1 MRPAHFKFVLRTS
14 KQGGRDVERVYLRI
28 ISYYKVK
35 HISVGREIPKRYW
48 NKERGQVRRNHP
60 DSAEI
65 NEYLDHFLAIAEE
78 KYRRGHFDAGSIGK
92 HALEPDLISFLD
104 TIIRDYLRA
113 EQFRTRQKYVTLKS
127 RLIEFRK
134 SSRIPFDTIDKTFV
148 REFDSFLQRE
158 CDNATNTRIKYI
170 DQLRRTI
177 NLAIEEGLLL
187 AQPLPKLKM
196 RKEESEKRRLSMDQ
210 IECLRQ
216 YAPPVNSLLYHAR
229 NMFLLS
235 FYIGGS
241 RFEDTLLLE
250 WHHLEG
256 DNIHFVMGKNGKHY
270 RIRLIPEAL
279 EIIERYAY
287 RRGEYRY
294 LFPVMPEHLTR
305 EDIARFK
312 KTVNS
317 RNVVINKQLT
327 AIALKLGIG
336 RFTFHCARH
345 SIADY
350 LRLKK
355 VDLYTISKI
364 LRHSN
369 LRTTEIYLK
378 KFDQESVS
386 DEFARAFVKAHQE
399 VFNEQ

>member
-14 KQGGRDVERVYLRI
+14 KKDRRDLGGIYLRI

-35 HISVGREIPKRYW
+35 HISVGRSLPVRFW

-60 DSAEI
+60 DSVEI
-65 NEYLDHFLAIAEE
+65 NEYLEHFRMMAED
-78 KYRRGHFDAGSIGK
+78 KYRRGHFDAGSLGK
-92 HALEPDLISFLD
+92 NALEPDVISFLD
-104 TIIRDYLRA
+104 TIINDHLRA
-113 EQFRTRQKYVTLKS
+113 DQFRTRQKYATLRN
-127 RLIEFRK
+127 RLIEFK
-134 SSRIPFDTIDKTFV
+134 KINRIPFEAIDKSFV

-158 CDNATNTRIKYI
+158 CDNATNTRIKHL
-170 DQLRRTI
+170 DQFRRTI

-187 AQPLPKLKM
+187 AQTFPKLKM
-196 RKEESEKRRLSMDQ
+196 IKEETEKRRLSIDQ
-210 IECLRQ
+210 IECLGR
-216 YAPPVNSLLYHAR
+216 YSPSANSLRYHAK

-235 FYIGGS
+235 FFIGGS

-250 WHHLEG
+250 WHHLRG
-256 DNIHFVMGKNGKHY
+256 GNIHFIMGKTGKQY

-287 RRGEYRY
+287 RRGEYKY
-294 LFPVMPEHLTR
+294 LFPVMPENVTR
-305 EDIARFK
+305 DDIVRFK

-317 RNVVINKQLT
+317 KNVVINKQLA
-327 AIALKLGIG
+327 AIAKDLGME

-355 VDLYTISKI
+355 VDLYTISKV
-364 LRHSN
+364 LRHSHI
-369 LRTTEIYLK
+369 RTTELYLK

-386 DEFARAFVKAHQE
+386 NEFAKAFVKEHQE
-399 VFNEQ
+399 ALNEH